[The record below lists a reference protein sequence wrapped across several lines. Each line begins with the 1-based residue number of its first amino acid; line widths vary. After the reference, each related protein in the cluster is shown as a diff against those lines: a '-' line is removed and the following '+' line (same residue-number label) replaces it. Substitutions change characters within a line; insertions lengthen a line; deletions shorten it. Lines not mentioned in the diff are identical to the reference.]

1 MDKVKRLIENHI
13 IFKTNIEEEVFNI
26 KNSVIDN
33 ILKERNLFIK
43 NNTGEYRNFTL
54 KKTIYTNKLYNI
66 FKTIVKKTFKKVTP
80 LKTLSTNNCYAY
92 VSDKSYSVANW
103 HDHKTSSSITGV
115 FYLKTVKTR
124 GIEFKYP
131 EKNSIYFEPKDYDFI
146 MFPGDL
152 PHYPYPSLDNKIR
165 ISINMEIACKE
176 SISEIFNINNIKIDN
191 INTKKRL
198 YKRL

>member
-1 MDKVKRLIENHI
+1 MPWKLFEKVILCSTFFIRLFSSAENRNAAC
-13 IFKTNIEEEVFNI
+13 KT
-26 KNSVIDN
+26 
-33 ILKERNLFIK
+33 
-43 NNTGEYRNFTL
+43 
-54 KKTIYTNKLYNI
+54 
-66 FKTIVKKTFKKVTP
+66 
-80 LKTLSTNNCYAY
+80 
-92 VSDKSYSVANW
+92 
-103 HDHKTSSSITGV
+103 

-198 YKRL
+198 YKSL